1 MQKFPLGKA
10 RGKQEGSAGENTVG
24 KIKSI
29 SKNFWNLGYLRL
41 EILSWEILE
50 SESGR
55 KKINGKNAI
64 TENDL
69 EKMHET
75 MDELWIKI
83 PKGNPE
89 LGTEDR
95 NTKITEL
102 VCSLT
107 GKTCAEKIVS
117 CLWNTQQLFE
127 ENREAQ
133 NAGSSPARLTRVR

>member
-10 RGKQEGSAGENTVG
+10 RGKQEGSTGENTVG

-29 SKNFWNLGYLRL
+29 SENFWNMGYLRL
-41 EILSWEILE
+41 KILRWETLK

-55 KKINGKNAI
+55 KKITGENAI

-95 NTKITEL
+95 NTKITE
-102 VCSLT
+102 
-107 GKTCAEKIVS
+107 
-117 CLWNTQQLFE
+117 
-127 ENREAQ
+127 
-133 NAGSSPARLTRVR
+133 

>member
-64 TENDL
+64 TENNL
-69 EKMHET
+69 EEMHEA
-75 MDELWIKI
+75 MDELWTKI
-83 PKGNPE
+83 PKG
-89 LGTEDR
+89 
-95 NTKITEL
+95 ITE
-102 VCSLT
+102 
-107 GKTCAEKIVS
+107 
-117 CLWNTQQLFE
+117 
-127 ENREAQ
+127 
-133 NAGSSPARLTRVR
+133 